1 MHLHMTN
8 NLPMRE
14 LMRLLKRREKE
25 MVATLRRFIECESPS
40 ADKAAVD
47 RFGEVVAAE
56 WGKRGAAVRV
66 IRQRE
71 TGNHVRAEIAAGGFS
86 GKRQASSGGRTG
98 QILILG
104 HLDTVYPVG
113 TLRTMP
119 FRVAGGRAF
128 GPGTFDMKGGLVLA
142 LFAVDALRTAGV
154 KPSKRLVFFW
164 DSDEEIGSHTSRK
177 LIEAEARRSDAVL
190 VLEPS
195 AGGNLKTR
203 RKGVGTA
210 EIIVHGR
217 AAHAGIDPAA
227 GVNAVHELALQ
238 IERLMKMNDSA
249 RGITVQA
256 TVISGG
262 TASNVV
268 PAEARAQVDVRCARL
283 ADVER
288 VNRRLKALRPI
299 LKGAKI
305 EVRGGINR
313 PPLERTAGVHKLVLH
328 AQSLARQMGI
338 TIGESA
344 TGGGSDGNFTAALGV
359 PTLDGL
365 GVIGDGAHALNEHA
379 VIGKMP
385 QRAALLAGLLASF

>member
-1 MHLHMTN
+1 
-8 NLPMRE
+8 
-14 LMRLLKRREKE
+14 
-25 MVATLRRFIECESPS
+25 MVETLRRFVECESPS

-47 RFGEVVAAE
+47 RFGEMVARE
-56 WGKRGAAVRV
+56 WRRRGATVRV
-66 IRQRE
+66 IRQWE
-71 TGNHVRAEIAAGGFS
+71 AGNHIRAEIAGP
-86 GKRQASSGGRTG
+86 SSQNLG
-98 QILILG
+98 QLLILG

-119 FRVAGGRAF
+119 FRVSGGRAF

-142 LFAVDALRTAGV
+142 LFAVDALREAGL
-154 KPSKRLVFFW
+154 KPAKRLVFFW

-195 AGGNLKTR
+195 LGPRGDLKTQ

-210 EIIVHGR
+210 EIIVRGR
-217 AAHAGIDPAA
+217 AAHAGIDPGA
-227 GVNAVHELALQ
+227 GVNSVHELALQ
-238 IERLMKMNDSA
+238 IERLMKMNERA

-262 TASNVV
+262 SASNVV
-268 PAEARAQVDVRCARL
+268 PADARAQVDVRCARL
-283 ADVER
+283 ADVLS
-288 VNRRLKALRPI
+288 VNRRLKAMKPI

-305 EVRGGINR
+305 EVRGGVNR
-313 PPLERTAGVHKLVLH
+313 PPLERTAGVKKLFSH
-328 AQSLARQMGI
+328 AQKIAREMGI
-338 TIGESA
+338 ELREAS

-365 GVIGDGAHALNEHA
+365 GVVGDGAHALNEHL
-379 VIGKMP
+379 VIGKMAE
-385 QRAALLAGLLASF
+385 RAALIAGLLATL